1 MKQSNNDMMSFIV
14 EAQSTVEELKMF
26 MEVDSL
32 DEIRKML
39 DKFYLVMIL
48 CTMNP
53 DFDHVRDEI

>member
-1 MKQSNNDMMSFIV
+1 MMSFIV